1 MRLWHYTID
10 RHYNNIV
17 KTGYIKQAVI
27 GIDKDEK
34 PAVWL
39 SSNPDWENSVKKTLI
54 NQETGEV
61 LKDLGRDELFKLSV
75 DVIRLE
81 VDSSKLRLFNW
92 LQFKEVSGISEKSV
106 RKLESLADEWKDNP
120 LEWYAC
126 FEPIY
131 EKDIIG
137 VEVWIEKKWK
147 NIYSRNL

>member
-17 KTGYIKQAVI
+17 KTGYIKQATI

-39 SSNPDWENSVKKTLI
+39 SSNSDYENSVKKTLI
-54 NQETGEV
+54 NQETGEI
-61 LKDLGRDELFKLSV
+61 LKDLGREELFKHSV

-81 VDSSKLRLFNW
+81 VDSSRLRLFNW
-92 LQFKEVSGISEKSV
+92 LQFKEVSGISEKSII
-106 RKLESLADEWKDNP
+106 KLETLSDEWNDNP

-131 EKDIIG
+131 EKDIIE
-137 VEVWIEKKWK
+137 VEVWDGKKW
-147 NIYSRNL
+147 NSIYKKG